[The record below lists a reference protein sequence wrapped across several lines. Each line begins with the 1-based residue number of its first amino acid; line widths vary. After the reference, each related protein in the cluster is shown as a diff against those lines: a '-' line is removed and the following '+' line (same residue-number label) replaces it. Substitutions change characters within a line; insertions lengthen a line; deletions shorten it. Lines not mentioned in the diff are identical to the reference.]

1 VVETTGGFIYTGN
14 CRLRRFPVKPILLL
28 DKSLQVEV
36 SFSKEDCGFE
46 DNICILFEECCPE
59 DEKVF
64 KHGESH
70 IFVTCA
76 QARELAAALTAA
88 IEESENCST

>member
-1 VVETTGGFIYTGN
+1 M
-14 CRLRRFPVKPILLL
+14 KSILLL
-28 DKSLQVEV
+28 DKSLKVKV

-46 DNICILFEECCPE
+46 DNICIVIEEGCPE
-59 DEKVF
+59 DEKIF
-64 KHGESH
+64 KHEESH

-88 IEESENCST
+88 IEKSENCSA